1 MQSSLVVCNDAVKS
15 YGFRKVSAIFCT
27 LDHDTLGVA
36 LPLSSTMTV
45 ESRPDFAANGRQT
58 PMKIWLWYASKG
70 CYRFWQLYSDF
81 LRRWNPCKKPPVT
94 REILSATNAQRRYHK
109 KISLLMQGPCDAY
122 GWYLN
127 LDRSPCSRR
136 ENSTSSHQEHPR
148 LRGEDFKSYIY
159 TRPIPLLAYT
169 LFYFLPGDTENNRL
183 LSLGASPSPKF
194 FHITISLLGQKCND
208 FVDFYLK
215 FLLCISKNNPFCSSF
230 L

>member
-1 MQSSLVVCNDAVKS
+1 
-15 YGFRKVSAIFCT
+15 
-27 LDHDTLGVA
+27 
-36 LPLSSTMTV
+36 
-45 ESRPDFAANGRQT
+45 
-58 PMKIWLWYASKG
+58 
-70 CYRFWQLYSDF
+70 
-81 LRRWNPCKKPPVT
+81 
-94 REILSATNAQRRYHK
+94 
-109 KISLLMQGPCDAY
+109 MQGPCDAY
-122 GWYLN
+122 GWYFD
-127 LDRSPCSRR
+127 LDRSPCPCR
-136 ENSTSSHQEHPR
+136 ENSTSSHQEHLRLYGEGCCLCSIVINQVEDHPR
-148 LRGEDFKSYIY
+148 LRGDDFKSYIY

>member
-27 LDHDTLGVA
+27 LDHDTLDVA

-94 REILSATNAQRRYHK
+94 REILSATNAQKRYHK

-122 GWYLN
+122 GWYFD
-127 LDRSPCSRR
+127 LDRSPCPRR
-136 ENSTSSHQEHPR
+136 ENSTSSHQKHLR
-148 LRGEDFKSYIY
+148 LCGEDCCLCSIVINQVGSPPPTRGRHFKSYTY
-159 TRPIPLLAYT
+159 TPPIPFLAYI
-169 LFYFLPGDTENNRL
+169 LL
-183 LSLGASPSPKF
+183 LSSW
-194 FHITISLLGQKCND
+194 
-208 FVDFYLK
+208 
-215 FLLCISKNNPFCSSF
+215 
-230 L
+230 